1 MKEMTNVTSGHDQL
15 REVVRSKYA
24 EIARKQPAADS
35 SSCCGPNSGSGCC
48 AGAEAGVDMIGDAYA
63 GVSGYVAEADLGL
76 GCGVPVGHAGL
87 RPGQTVLDL
96 GSGAGLDAFVARA
109 EVGADGHV
117 IGVDMTAEMIAKAR
131 ANAQQSGYRNVEFR
145 LGEIEHLPV
154 LSDSVDVVISNC
166 VLNLVPDKR
175 RAFAEIFR
183 VLRPG
188 GHFCV
193 SDIVA
198 SQALPEW
205 IQGIADAYAG
215 CVAGAIPREEYLRII
230 AESGFGEIDV
240 AAERHIHVPAE
251 LIAQSL
257 TAAQRAEAERQDLHV
272 LSVTVKA
279 VKPAG

>member
-1 MKEMTNVTSGHDQL
+1 MNKHDQL
-15 REVVRSKYA
+15 REVVRNKYA
-24 EIARKQPAADS
+24 EIATQRPAGGCCQGTSDCGGTASSGADS
-35 SSCCGPNSGSGCC
+35 N
-48 AGAEAGVDMIGDAYA
+48 MIGDAYA

-76 GCGVPVGHAGL
+76 GCGVPVEHAGL

-109 EVGADGHV
+109 EVGVGGHV
-117 IGVDMTAEMIAKAR
+117 IGVDMTAEMVAKAR
-131 ANAQQSGYRNVEFR
+131 ANAEKSGFRNVEFR

-166 VLNLVPDKR
+166 VLNLVPDKP

-198 SQALPEW
+198 SQRLPEW
-205 IQGIADAYAG
+205 VQGIADAYAG
-215 CVAGAIPREEYLRII
+215 CVAGAIPKEDYLGII
-230 AESGFGEIDV
+230 RTTGFGDIDV
-240 AAERHIHVPAE
+240 KSERRIEIPAA
-251 LIAQSL
+251 LLAQSL
-257 TAAQRAEAERQDLHV
+257 TEAQRTEAERHDLHV
-272 LSVTVKA
+272 LSITVKA
-279 VKPAG
+279 VKPA

>member
-1 MKEMTNVTSGHDQL
+1 MTNVTRGQDQL

-24 EIARKQPAADS
+24 EIARQQPAADS
-35 SSCCGPNSGSGCC
+35 TSCCGSGCC
-48 AGAEAGVDMIGDAYA
+48 AGAETGVNMIGDAYA
-63 GVSGYVAEADLGL
+63 GVSGYLAEADLGL
-76 GCGVPVGHAGL
+76 GCGVPVGHAGM

-198 SQALPEW
+198 SQALPDW
-205 IQGIADAYAG
+205 IQGIAEAYSG

-230 AESGFGEIDV
+230 EEGGFSAIEV
-240 AAERHIHVPAE
+240 AAERRIQVPPA

-257 TAAQRAEAERQDLHV
+257 TPARRAQAERHDLHV
-272 LSVTVKA
+272 LSLTVKA
-279 VKPAG
+279 VKPLRQTGL

>member
-1 MKEMTNVTSGHDQL
+1 MKEMDKSDQL

-24 EIARKQPAADS
+24 GIARKQPVADS
-35 SSCCGPNSGSGCC
+35 ASCCGSGCC
-48 AGAEAGVDMIGDAYA
+48 AGAETGVNMIGDAYA

-76 GCGVPVGHAGL
+76 GCGLPVGHAGL

-131 ANAQQSGYRNVEFR
+131 ANAKQSGYLNVEFR

-198 SQALPEW
+198 SQALPDW
-205 IQGIADAYAG
+205 IQGVADAYAG
-215 CVAGAIPREEYLRII
+215 CVAGAIPREEYLGII
-230 AESGFGEIDV
+230 EESGFREIEV
-240 AAERHIHVPAE
+240 ATERRIHVPPA

-257 TAAQRAEAERQDLHV
+257 TQAQRAAAERHDLHV

-279 VKPAG
+279 VKSADKP

>member
-1 MKEMTNVTSGHDQL
+1 MKEMTNSTSGHDQL

-35 SSCCGPNSGSGCC
+35 ASCCGSGCC
-48 AGAEAGVDMIGDAYA
+48 AGADTGVNMIGDAYA

-109 EVGADGHV
+109 EVGADGQV

-215 CVAGAIPREEYLRII
+215 CVAGAIPRDEYLRTIE
-230 AESGFGEIDV
+230 ESGFSEIEV
-240 AAERHIHVPAE
+240 AAERRIHVPAE

-257 TAAQRAEAERQDLHV
+257 TPTQRAEAKRQDLHV

-279 VKPAG
+279 VKSAN

>member
-1 MKEMTNVTSGHDQL
+1 MTEKHDQL

-24 EIARKQPAADS
+24 EIARQRPAADS
-35 SSCCGPNSGSGCC
+35 TSCCGSGPGC
-48 AGAEAGVDMIGDAYA
+48 GAESAAAGNMIGDAYA
-63 GVSGYVAEADLGL
+63 GVSGYLADADLGL

-87 RPGQTVLDL
+87 KPGQTVLDL

-109 EVGADGHV
+109 EVGAGGHV
-117 IGVDMTAEMIAKAR
+117 IGVDMTPEMVAKAR
-131 ANAQQSGYRNVEFR
+131 ANAQKSGHRNVEFR

-175 RAFAEIFR
+175 RAFAEILR

-198 SQALPEW
+198 SQPLPDW
-205 IQGIADAYAG
+205 IQGVADAYAG
-215 CVAGAIPREEYLRII
+215 CVAGAIPREEYLQII
-230 AESGFGEIDV
+230 RETGFSEIEV
-240 AAERHIHVPAE
+240 AAEKRIQVPA
-251 LIAQSL
+251 AL
-257 TAAQRAEAERQDLHV
+257 TAAALTPAQRAEAERHDLHV
-272 LSVTVKA
+272 LSLTVKA
-279 VKPAG
+279 VKPAF

>member
-1 MKEMTNVTSGHDQL
+1 MKEMTNSTSGHDQL

-35 SSCCGPNSGSGCC
+35 ASCCGSGCC
-48 AGAEAGVDMIGDAYA
+48 AGADTGVNMIGDAYA

-205 IQGIADAYAG
+205 IHGIADAYAG
-215 CVAGAIPREEYLRII
+215 CVAGAIPRDEYLRTIE
-230 AESGFGEIDV
+230 ESGFSEIEV
-240 AAERHIHVPAE
+240 AAERRIHVPAE

-257 TAAQRAEAERQDLHV
+257 TPTQRAEAKRQDLHV

-279 VKPAG
+279 VKSAN

>member
-1 MKEMTNVTSGHDQL
+1 
-15 REVVRSKYA
+15 
-24 EIARKQPAADS
+24 
-35 SSCCGPNSGSGCC
+35 
-48 AGAEAGVDMIGDAYA
+48 MIGDAYA
-63 GVSGYVAEADLGL
+63 GVTGYVAEADLGL
-76 GCGVPVGHAGL
+76 GCGVPVEHAGL

-109 EVGADGHV
+109 EVGAGGHV
-117 IGVDMTAEMIAKAR
+117 IGVDMTAEMVAKAR
-131 ANAQQSGYRNVEFR
+131 MNAEKSGFRNVEFR

-166 VLNLVPDKR
+166 VLNLVPDKP

-198 SQALPEW
+198 SQRLPEW
-205 IQGIADAYAG
+205 VQEIADAYAG
-215 CVAGAIPREEYLRII
+215 CVAGAIPREDYLAII
-230 AESGFGEIDV
+230 GEAGFGVIEVASERRIDV
-240 AAERHIHVPAE
+240 PDV
-251 LIAQSL
+251 LLAQSL
-257 TAAQRAEAERQDLHV
+257 TEAQRAEAARHDLHV

-279 VKPAG
+279 VKPA

>member
-1 MKEMTNVTSGHDQL
+1 MTNEHDRL

-24 EIARKQPAADS
+24 EIARQRPAADS
-35 SSCCGPNSGSGCC
+35 ASCCGSGCC
-48 AGAEAGVDMIGDAYA
+48 AEPGAGVNMIGDAYA
-63 GVSGYVAEADLGL
+63 GVGGYLAEADLGL

-109 EVGADGHV
+109 EVGPGGHV

-131 ANAQQSGYRNVEFR
+131 ANAKQSGYTNVEFR

-215 CVAGAIPREEYLRII
+215 CVAGAIPKDEYLRII
-230 AESGFGEIDV
+230 GESGFSETEV
-240 AAERHIHVPAE
+240 AAEKRIRVPAE

-279 VKPAG
+279 VKPARRVDGLR

>member
-1 MKEMTNVTSGHDQL
+1 MDKNDQL
-15 REVVRSKYA
+15 REAVRSKYA
-24 EIARKQPAADS
+24 EIATSRPAGGCCQGTAGCGTGGPVATGADS
-35 SSCCGPNSGSGCC
+35 N
-48 AGAEAGVDMIGDAYA
+48 MIGDAYA

-76 GCGVPVGHAGL
+76 GCGVPVEHAGL
-87 RPGQTVLDL
+87 RSGQTVLDL

-109 EVGADGHV
+109 EVGAGGHV
-117 IGVDMTAEMIAKAR
+117 IGVDMTAEMVAKAR
-131 ANAQQSGYRNVEFR
+131 MNAEKSGFRNVEFR

-166 VLNLVPDKR
+166 VLNLVPDKP

-198 SQALPEW
+198 SQRLPEW
-205 IQGIADAYAG
+205 VQGIADAYAG
-215 CVAGAIPREEYLRII
+215 CVAGAIPKEDYLDII
-230 AESGFGEIDV
+230 RTTGFGDIEVKSERRIEI
-240 AAERHIHVPAE
+240 PAVLLE
-251 LIAQSL
+251 KSL
-257 TAAQRAEAERQDLHV
+257 TGAQRAEAARHDLHV

-279 VKPAG
+279 VKPA

>member
-1 MKEMTNVTSGHDQL
+1 MTNLTSGHDQL

-35 SSCCGPNSGSGCC
+35 ASCCGSGCC
-48 AGAEAGVDMIGDAYA
+48 AGAETGVNMIGDAYV

-215 CVAGAIPREEYLRII
+215 CVAGAIPREDYLRII
-230 AESGFGEIDV
+230 EESGFSEIDV
-240 AAERHIHVPAE
+240 AAERRIHVPAE
-251 LIAQSL
+251 LISQSL
-257 TAAQRAEAERQDLHV
+257 TPAQRAEADRQDLHV

-279 VKPAG
+279 VKPTIKS

>member
-35 SSCCGPNSGSGCC
+35 ASCCGSGCC
-48 AGAEAGVDMIGDAYA
+48 ASAETGVNMIGDAYA
-63 GVSGYVAEADLGL
+63 GVRGYVAEADLGL

-131 ANAQQSGYRNVEFR
+131 ANAQQSGYPNVEFR

-215 CVAGAIPREEYLRII
+215 CVAGAIPRAEYLRII
-230 AESGFGEIDV
+230 EESGFGQIEV
-240 AAERHIHVPAE
+240 AAERRIRVPAE
-251 LIAQSL
+251 LIAQAL
-257 TAAQRAEAERQDLHV
+257 TPAQRAQAERKGLHV

-279 VKPAG
+279 VKPAD